1 MDLSFSYKYSK
12 IFIKFIGVLVVS
24 TRKEVNMRRKYFGTT
39 NDAQTSDI
47 VDLSTRRS
55 GLDFLMNY
63 NDMVRTVR
71 NKGIEYAK
79 KHDPLLK
86 KFTQFGK
93 GYNKG

>member
-1 MDLSFSYKYSK
+1 MK
-12 IFIKFIGVLVVS
+12 
-24 TRKEVNMRRKYFGTT
+24 RQYFGTT

-55 GLDFLMNY
+55 GLDFLMDY

-86 KFTQFGK
+86 KFAQFGK
-93 GYNKG
+93 GHNKG